1 MNRKIGPFLLSGLMI
16 GPILGSGIILLP
28 PLAYGQLGKTS
39 IWAWLTMMVLGAL
52 FAIVFAK
59 LTILHPGDGGMTNA
73 IEQAFGKKIKLYAS
87 LLMISAVTFGPTAV
101 MLTAAEYLNKLGLLQ
116 SIPQPFIAIVL
127 VLVSFVVLMKDT
139 KIISTI
145 SFVLST
151 LIAVTLLTASIVV
164 LVEKGV
170 HIAPIQSIE
179 IQSFGKTVLLLFWA
193 IIGWEIIGNYSSQI
207 RDLKKTITLATGISI
222 VVITVTY
229 LIISLAVQSF
239 TYTDGLSLVEVIY
252 PVFGAASTWILA
264 LLVTG
269 LCICTYLLIVGALAR
284 LLSTLSS
291 EGYLPKTLSKKTKAD
306 ININSILYFVI
317 VHLIVLFVYYLD
329 VLNIE
334 RIVNI
339 ANGFFLLNAVIGLV
353 AAVKVIDSMFFKIS
367 SSVLSVSLL
376 MILMFSTIDVLIA
389 LIVIFIVA
397 TLVTEN
403 QKKQSKNE
411 KLKQI
416 I

>member
-1 MNRKIGPFLLSGLMI
+1 MI

-127 VLVSFVVLMKDT
+127 VLISFVVLMKDT

-151 LIAVTLLTASIVV
+151 LIAVTLLTASVVV
-164 LVEKGV
+164 LLENGV

-252 PVFGAASTWILA
+252 PVFGTASTWILA

-291 EGYLPKTLSKKTKAD
+291 EGYLPKLLSKKTKAD
-306 ININSILYFVI
+306 INLNSILYFVI
-317 VHLIVLFVYYLD
+317 VHLIVLVVYYLD

-339 ANGFFLLNAVIGLV
+339 ANGFFLLNAVIGLL
-353 AAVKVIDSMFFKIS
+353 AAVKVIDNMFFKVS
-367 SSVLSVSLL
+367 SIVLSFSLL
-376 MILMFSTIDVLIA
+376 IILMFSTIDVLIA
-389 LIVIFIVA
+389 LIVIFIIA

-403 QKKQSKNE
+403 QKNYSE
-411 KLKQI
+411 REELKQI
-416 I
+416 L

>member
-1 MNRKIGPFLLSGLMI
+1 MNRKIGPLLLSGLMI

-101 MLTAAEYLNKLGLLQ
+101 MLTAADYLNKLGVFQ

-127 VLVSFVVLMKDT
+127 VLVSFLVLMKDT

-164 LVEKGV
+164 LIKNGV

-222 VVITVTY
+222 VIITATY

-291 EGYLPKTLSKKTKAD
+291 EGYLPKLLSKKTKAD
-306 ININSILYFVI
+306 INLNSILYFVI
-317 VHLIVLFVYYLD
+317 VHLIVLVVYYLD

-339 ANGFFLLNAVIGLV
+339 ANGFFLLNAVIGLL
-353 AAVKVIDSMFFKIS
+353 AAVKVIDNMFFKVS
-367 SSVLSVSLL
+367 SIVLSFSLL
-376 MILMFSTIDVLIA
+376 IILMFSTIDVLIA

-403 QKKQSKNE
+403 QKKQSETE